1 MARCVACGAEVGSG
15 GVVQADG
22 AVVCAE
28 CDARAHKPIERVS
41 AAPVT
46 TFRENSREDGTQ
58 ATQTGMSAPPSQ
70 IEAFTRSERPKFTA
84 VATYSLIA
92 INSAVFLW
100 MTLSMK
106 SLSPTA
112 NQLIKL
118 GGNHGPHTLKEPWRL
133 ISSMFMHAG
142 PVHFLSN
149 MYVLMGLG
157 ILAEQV
163 FGRRRFLLL
172 YGLAGIGGTML
183 SLWWNPA
190 VVGVGASG
198 AIFGVAGA
206 LLAFFMQNRQMYDP
220 HSFKKQIN
228 ALLLFA
234 GYNLFFGFAI
244 PGIDNAAHIGGLL
257 TGFLLGLLVSVTP
270 FAIWREGAAL
280 ALAACFFGAGFERL
294 GWRIGQSKQVKA
306 QSMILAFADYFTTA
320 KELIA
325 AQDSTM
331 KVLSDQFLDKSAAK
345 PRTSYVD
352 DARENLAKLKAMTVD
367 EELTELHGLIVK
379 RAEAMLNLAEA
390 MEKAPDGKYPVN
402 ARSAFEA
409 CQDATRNVNQKF
421 SELERTAKSLK

>member
-1 MARCVACGAEVGSG
+1 MARCVACNAEVGNG

-22 AVVCAE
+22 AVICAE
-28 CDARAHKPIERVS
+28 CDARAHAPIERVG

-46 TFRENSREDGTQ
+46 STSNESAVPANVVYLRE
-58 ATQTGMSAPPSQ
+58 P
-70 IEAFTRSERPKFTA
+70 ERPKFTA

-92 INSAVFLW
+92 INTAVFLW
-100 MTLSMK
+100 MTLKMQSF
-106 SLSPTA
+106 SPTA
-112 NQLIKL
+112 SQLIKL
-118 GGNHGPHTLKEPWRL
+118 GGNHGPHTLKEPWRI

-142 PVHFLSN
+142 PIHWLSN

-157 ILAEQV
+157 ILAEQIL
-163 FGRRRFLLL
+163 GRRRFLLL
-172 YGLAGIGGTML
+172 YGLSGIGGAML

-206 LLAFFMQNRQMYDP
+206 LLGFFLQNRQVYDP
-220 HSFKKQIN
+220 QSFKKQIN

-270 FAIWREGAAL
+270 FAIWREVAAL

-294 GWRIGQSKQVKA
+294 GWRIGQSPQIKA
-306 QSMILAFADYFTTA
+306 QSMIFAYADYFTTA
-320 KELIA
+320 KALIT

-331 KVLSDQFLDKSAAK
+331 TALSKQFIDKGGDK
-345 PRTSYVD
+345 PRTSYV
-352 DARENLAKLKAMTVD
+352 AVSRENLAKLKAMTVD

-379 RAEAMLNLAEA
+379 RAEAMVDLAEA
-390 MEKAPDGKYPVN
+390 MEKAPSGPYPAN